1 MNTWKLY
8 DAKNQLSR
16 LIEQAKISPQAIT
29 VRGKEEA
36 VVLSIGEYR
45 KKFEPKPHIVDSL
58 LELGGGLDD
67 KDMVLFER
75 DRSTVERGTL
85 FRLLEDAEE

>member
-16 LIEQAKISPQAIT
+16 LIEEAKISPQTIT

-36 VVLSIGEYR
+36 VVLSIEEYR
-45 KKFEPKPHIVDSL
+45 KKFEPKPHIADSL
-58 LELGGGLDD
+58 LKLGGALNDE
-67 KDMVLFER
+67 DMVLFER
-75 DRSTVERGTL
+75 DRSTVERGTPLHL
-85 FRLLEDAEE
+85 FEDMEE